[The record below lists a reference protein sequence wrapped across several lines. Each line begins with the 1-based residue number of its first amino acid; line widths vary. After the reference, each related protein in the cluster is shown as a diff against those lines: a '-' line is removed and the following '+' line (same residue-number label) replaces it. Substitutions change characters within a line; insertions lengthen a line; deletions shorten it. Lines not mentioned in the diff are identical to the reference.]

1 MRHLALLGLL
11 VSSTPAMAA
20 GIAVVDFQRAV
31 TETDEGKAAQQRLD
45 AMYASRK
52 TEIEKMQSDLETELK
67 DFQARAMILS
77 EEARAEAEQTLMVKQ
92 QQFQAL
98 YVQYQQEMQQ
108 NYFTLLQDLDTKMRA
123 LTETIAREKGFDLV
137 VDRAAIV
144 YVGGGTIDMTDELIV
159 RYNKGS

>member
-11 VSSTPAMAA
+11 VSSTPAFAS

-31 TETDEGKAAQQRLD
+31 TETDEGKSAQQRLD
-45 AMYASRK
+45 AMYSSRK
-52 TEIEKMQSDLETELK
+52 TEIEKMQSDLEAELQ

-77 EEARAEAEQTLMVKQ
+77 EEARAEAEQGLMVKQ
-92 QQFQAL
+92 QQFQSL

-108 NYFTLLQDLDTKMRA
+108 NYYTLLQDLDTKMRA
-123 LTETIAREKGFDLV
+123 LTETIAREKGYDLV

-144 YVGGGTIDMTDELIV
+144 YVGGSTVDMTDELIV